1 MTKPDLDL
9 SLTSGALSYLAIPY
23 LPFQPVKQHAVLM
36 PIQVVFWLTTLL
48 SLLLLIGAHPPLFI
62 WHIGL
67 LGLALINFYG
77 YSRLAYQ
84 SLGWGMSRSIWLP
97 GIGLSLLTG
106 CVTLV
111 LIANLFPDTPGIV
124 WVVSSLVVVSGF
136 SLCGILF
143 GGLRFSFTQRQI
155 QQQLAKE
162 KVALELQLIR
172 SQLNPHFLFNVLN
185 NIDHFV
191 RKDPLKASE
200 SIIKLS
206 SLLRYLLYETAQP
219 TVPLEQEVNFLEEY
233 IALQKQRLQESN
245 TCTFRQTITAP
256 GLRVV
261 PALFLPFLEN
271 AFSHCPLNQPGN
283 FVYFELIG
291 TADKITF
298 VSRNS
303 RQITQATERDGLGL
317 ALAKK
322 RLALLYPNAHELH
335 ILETD
340 HHFSVELI
348 LSLL

>member
-1 MTKPDLDL
+1 MKQRV
-9 SLTSGALSYLAIPY
+9 ALIL
-23 LPFQPVKQHAVLM
+23 
-36 PIQVVFWLTTLL
+36 IQVLFWLITML
-48 SLLLLIGAHPPLFI
+48 SLLLLAREHSPLSLS
-62 WHIGL
+62 HICL
-67 LGLALINFYG
+67 LGLAMINFYG

-84 SLGWGMSRSIWLP
+84 SLNVGVERSIWLQ

-106 CVTLV
+106 CLTLI
-111 LIANLFPDTPGIV
+111 LGAGLFPATPGIV
-124 WVVSSLVVVSGF
+124 WVVSSLVVVSSF
-136 SLCGILF
+136 SLSGILF

-191 RKDPLKASE
+191 RKDPVKASE

-219 TVPLEQEVNFLEEY
+219 TVPLANEVNFLEEY
-233 IALQKQRLQESN
+233 ITLQKQRLQETN
-245 TCTFRQTITAP
+245 TCTFRQAIRAP

-271 AFSHCPLNQPGN
+271 AFTHCPLNQPGH
-283 FVYFELIG
+283 FVYFDLVG
-291 TADKITF
+291 TTDTITF

-303 RQITQATERDGLGL
+303 RQITPVTEREGLGL

>member
-1 MTKPDLDL
+1 MKPRV
-9 SLTSGALSYLAIPY
+9 AL
-23 LPFQPVKQHAVLM
+23 VL
-36 PIQVVFWLTTLL
+36 IQVLFWLITLL
-48 SLLLLIGAHPPLFI
+48 SLLLLARAHSPLSLS
-62 WHIGL
+62 HIGL
-67 LGLALINFYG
+67 LGLALIDFYG
-77 YSRLAYQ
+77 YAKLAHQ
-84 SLGWGMSRSIWLP
+84 SLSRGVNRSICLLA
-97 GIGLSLLTG
+97 IGLSLLTG
-106 CVTLV
+106 CFALV
-111 LIANLFPDTPGIV
+111 LSADLFPATPGIV
-124 WVVSSLVVVSGF
+124 WVIASLVIVSGF

-191 RKDPLKASE
+191 RKDPVKASE

-233 IALQKQRLQESN
+233 IALQRQRLQETN
-245 TCTFRQTITAP
+245 TCTFRQAIRAP

-283 FVYFELIG
+283 FVYFDLVG
-291 TADKITF
+291 TVDTITF
-298 VSRNS
+298 VSRNT
-303 RQITQATERDGLGL
+303 RQITPVAERDGLGL
-317 ALAKK
+317 ALARK

-348 LSLL
+348 LSLP